1 MRLECPH
8 CNSRIRVDPSE
19 PSVDVPTAT
28 DRRLHGAEYVCRECE
43 NELGV
48 YHY

>member
-8 CNSRIRVDPSE
+8 CESLIRVNPTGI
-19 PSVDVPTAT
+19 DVETVT
-28 DRRLHGAEYVCRECE
+28 DRQLHGAEYVCRECE
-43 NELGV
+43 NVLGV